1 MFHVLPMIVLV
12 FAVAGFALVLMLQ
25 RIPYIGP
32 IIRLGFSLCLL
43 VILVGILAERAVVSP
58 FLASF
63 ANRFQIGDGQQ
74 VVGKEVRIPM
84 SPSGHFVATVSI
96 NGFKRRMMI
105 DTGATVTALSTDTAQ
120 AAGLE
125 PDPVLVPVVLQTANG
140 AVRAQTATVPEL
152 RLGDIIARDLK
163 VVVSPSFGDLDV
175 LGMNFLSKLASWRVD
190 NNTLVLVPHH
200 PQAVT
205 NAKVLA
211 ARPDA

>member
-1 MFHVLPMIVLV
+1 MLHILPMIVLAFV
-12 FAVAGFALVLMLQ
+12 LAGFCMVLLLQ

-43 VILVGILAERAVVSP
+43 FILIAIVAERAVVSP

-63 ANRFQIGDGQQ
+63 ANHFQFGGTEQQ
-74 VVGKEVRIPM
+74 VVGKEVRVPM
-84 SPSGHFVATVSI
+84 SPSGHFIATVSI
-96 NGFKRRMMI
+96 NGSRHRMMI
-105 DTGATVTALSTDTAQ
+105 DTGATVTALSTDTAE

-125 PDPVLVPVVLQTANG
+125 PDPVPIPVVLQTANG

-152 RLGDIIARDLK
+152 RLGDIVARDIK

-175 LGMNFLSKLASWRVD
+175 LGMNFLSKLASWRVE
-190 NNTLVLVPHH
+190 NNTLILVPHH

-205 NAKVLA
+205 NA
-211 ARPDA
+211 